1 MKQQCQNIQS
11 TKIKI
16 EPDDKPIPDL
26 RTHIDIPN
34 NTANPN
40 SVKKK
45 ATKKPKLED
54 LFICIINADS
64 MMYTNQPER
73 FPATSCKVNKCMMVL
88 VEIDG
93 NYINAEPMKS
103 KTEEGAMIK
112 AFLILWEQL
121 TANRT
126 VKPMPHIMDNKASAE
141 YKKEIHKNCTI
152 QSVLPNN
159 HRQTLAERAIQTFK
173 NHFKAVL
180 ASIDNRFSMHLLDR
194 LLPQAMTTLNL
205 LCQTN
210 AVPTISAYQYP
221 LEEILITTKHG

>member
-1 MKQQCQNIQS
+1 
-11 TKIKI
+11 
-16 EPDDKPIPDL
+16 
-26 RTHIDIPN
+26 
-34 NTANPN
+34 
-40 SVKKK
+40 
-45 ATKKPKLED
+45 
-54 LFICIINADS
+54 
-64 MMYTNQPER
+64 
-73 FPATSCKVNKCMMVL
+73 
-88 VEIDG
+88 
-93 NYINAEPMKS
+93 
-103 KTEEGAMIK
+103 
-112 AFLILWEQL
+112 
-121 TANRT
+121 
-126 VKPMPHIMDNKASAE
+126 MDNKASAE